1 LVIKELNDYTIN
13 FTFLKIIET
22 TMEIIKDSVISIHI
36 SGDKEINTFQSI
48 VEKTFSQNR
57 MMGFNRNKLTTEES
71 DFLEQIYQNIRK

>member
-1 LVIKELNDYTIN
+1 
-13 FTFLKIIET
+13 
-22 TMEIIKDSVISIHI
+22 MEIIKDSVISIHI